1 MEHKPEN
8 NENKKDRIAFFG
20 FLFASVCFYAAA
32 ARAILC
38 KDGGNW
44 ISSFCL
50 GSAFLC
56 LSQTHQKQD
65 QNKNGG
71 SK

>member
-8 NENKKDRIAFFG
+8 NRAQKDRIAFFG

-32 ARAILC
+32 ALAVIR
-38 KDGGNW
+38 KDGSNW
-44 ISSFCL
+44 TTSFCL

-56 LSQTHQKQD
+56 LSHTHWKPD
-65 QNKNGG
+65 EHKGG
-71 SK
+71 NEK

>member
-8 NENKKDRIAFFG
+8 KKNKKDRIAFFG

-32 ARAILC
+32 ALAIIR
-38 KDGGNW
+38 KDGGSWPTN
-44 ISSFCL
+44 FCL

-56 LSQTHQKQD
+56 LSQTHWKQD
-65 QNKNGG
+65 QSKDG
-71 SK
+71 SKK